1 MTRSTGIIRRMDD
14 LGRIII
20 PKAVRRELGFEEND
34 AFEILLDKSDGSV
47 TFRRW
52 QTDWDKVRQA
62 AAKEGK
68 PCYEVFGCQLSRD
81 TSGCMSCD
89 GHCENALAR
98 RPDLVLVAQK
108 PAKEESNR
116 ITVSTPLGTLD
127 VYKSCDDAHPGV
139 YIDLLRESLDG
150 DSTAPLAMV
159 EFSGDEDREPN
170 PVIITRVWDD
180 VRNENGHKIVHR
192 GIDKFFGENG

>member
-1 MTRSTGIIRRMDD
+1 MERSTGIIRRMDD

-20 PKAVRRELGFEEND
+20 PKTVRKELGFEEND
-34 AFEILLDKSDGSV
+34 AFEILYNKSEGSV

-52 QTDWDKVRQA
+52 QTALDKVTHA

-68 PCYEVFGCQLSRD
+68 PCYEVFGCQLSRNK
-81 TSGCMSCD
+81 SGCMGCD
-89 GHCENALAR
+89 GHCEDALAR
-98 RPDLVLVAQK
+98 RPDLVAQK
-108 PAKEESNR
+108 PAKEEPNR

-127 VYKSCDDAHPGV
+127 IYKACDDAHPGV

-159 EFSGDEDREPN
+159 EFSDDEDREPN

-192 GIDKFFGENG
+192 GIDKFFSENG